1 VSAPQ
6 ASGGGEAFAA
16 FDLHDKVAVVTGA
29 ASGIGRASAVLLGAA
44 GAVVVCADVDGGGAE
59 ATAAAVEAGGGRA
72 FARQVDV
79 SVASDVE
86 TLVAGAHGELG
97 RLDVMANVAGIIAQA
112 PVVDLTDEVLERVLA
127 VNLKGVFHGCRAAA
141 RVMVDQGSGSIVN
154 MASAAIDAPSP
165 GLAAYGMAKAAV
177 VQLTRVL
184 ATEVGPQGVRVNAV
198 APGFVET
205 AMTSRHFTA
214 ADGTVDEA
222 RRTGVL
228 GAVARTTP
236 LRTTGRPEVVAHA
249 VLYLASEASR
259 FVTGQ
264 ILRPNGGVAMPW

>member
-1 VSAPQ
+1 VRPDAL
-6 ASGGGEAFAA
+6 AA
-16 FDLHDKVAVVTGA
+16 FDLGGRVAVVTGA
-29 ASGIGRASAVLLGAA
+29 ASGIGRATAVLLGAA
-44 GAVVVCADVDGGGAE
+44 GAAVLCADVDSAGAQQ
-59 ATAAAVEAGGGRA
+59 TAGALEEAGGRA
-72 FARQVDV
+72 LARRVDV
-79 SVASDVE
+79 
-86 TLVAGAHGELG
+86 TVAGEVDAAVDEAVSVLG
-97 RLDVMANVAGIIAQA
+97 RLDVMANVAGIITQS
-112 PVVDLTDEVLERVLA
+112 PVVDLDDDALA
-127 VNLKGVFHGCRAAA
+127 RILGVNLMGVFRGCRAAA
-141 RVMVDQGSGSIVN
+141 RAMSAQGSGSIVN

-165 GLAAYGMAKAAV
+165 GLAGYGMAKAAV

-184 ATEVGPQGVRVNAV
+184 ATEMGPVGVRVNAV

-222 RRTGVL
+222 HRQAVL

-236 LRTTGRPEVVAHA
+236 LRTTGRPEDVAHA
-249 VLYLASEASR
+249 VLYLSSEASR

>member
-1 VSAPQ
+1 MSAPQ

-86 TLVAGAHGELG
+86 ALVAGAHGELG

-236 LRTTGRPEVVAHA
+236 LRTTGRPEDVAHA